1 MWYLA
6 TSTLRSTTHKGK
18 RAGLEMVQT
27 HRAQRRRSK
36 TAGKEEE
43 SAYSSSPSTYHT
55 FHDPADVV
63 LLRSRLL
70 SWYDEEKRE
79 LPWRTLAVTESDL
92 NIRTYAVWVS
102 EIMLQ
107 QTQVATVINYY
118 NKWMKRW
125 PTVQDLA
132 AATLEEVN
140 QMWAGLGYYSRGKRL
155 HEGAQKVVS
164 ELKGQMPR
172 TVDSL
177 LKQLPGVG
185 RYTAAAIGSIA
196 LGQVTGAVDG
206 NLIRVLCRLRAIG
219 ADCTS
224 PAVTEALW
232 GLANMLVDPERPGD
246 FNQAMMELGARVCT
260 PKGPLCSQ
268 CPVQAHCHSHHKVH
282 VKQETNSR
290 KLLGK
295 LDRKPSALPDI
306 EDCVDGRTCP
316 LCPSEPWDDALGVL
330 NFPRK
335 PAKKP
340 PRAERTL
347 TCVVVRPGEEG
358 EDEYLLTQRP
368 NKGLLAGLW
377 EFPSLLQEEKSSD
390 TKQRRALCAG
400 ISRVLGTHLTDSL
413 LQYVGEVVHIFSH
426 IHQTY
431 VVHSV
436 RLRDSGTQTHTE
448 NAQWLTR
455 SALQEAAV
463 STGVKKILKL
473 CDSMQS
479 QKEQTSK
486 DGKRQKSTGPKKDR
500 KPQTSKKPRL
510 NAASGGGGSGSSSS
524 RQLSLSSFFTTVKQE
539 C

>member
-1 MWYLA
+1 MCYCLINI
-6 TSTLRSTTHKGK
+6 SGICL
-18 RAGLEMVQT
+18 VQF
-27 HRAQRRRSK
+27 
-36 TAGKEEE
+36 EEFE
-43 SAYSSSPSTYHT
+43 SDVLGPPEGTGDSPSPASTYHS

-70 SWYDEEKRE
+70 HWYHREKRE

-107 QTQVATVINYY
+107 QTQVATVIDYY

-164 ELKGQMPR
+164 ELKGQMPH

-185 RYTAAAIGSIA
+185 RYTAAAVGSIA

-206 NLIRVLCRLRAIG
+206 NVIRVLCRLRAIG
-219 ADCTS
+219 ADSTS

-232 GLANMLVDPERPGD
+232 SQANILVDPEGPGD

-268 CPVQAHCHSHHKVH
+268 CPVQSHCHSFRKVKAPH
-282 VKQETNSR
+282 VLNSCQF
-290 KLLGK
+290 
-295 LDRKPSALPDI
+295 AHN
-306 EDCVDGRTCP
+306 VDAVCECAANSETCP
-316 LCPSEPWDDALGVL
+316 LCPSQPWDDELGVQ

-340 PRAERTL
+340 PRVERTL
-347 TCVVVRPGEEG
+347 TCVVIRPGVEG

-377 EFPSLLQEEKSSD
+377 EFPSLLQEKKSSEM
-390 TKQRRALCAG
+390 KEKRALCTQ
-400 ISRVLGTHLTDSL
+400 ISGLLGTHLTESL
-413 LQYVGEVVHIFSH
+413 FQYVGEVVHIFSH

-431 VVHSV
+431 VVQSV
-436 RLRDSGTQTHTE
+436 RLKAADAQTQAE
-448 NAQWLTR
+448 NAQWLTG

-463 STGVKKILKL
+463 STGVKKVFILFTQRACEAPGTKTR
-473 CDSMQS
+473 
-479 QKEQTSK
+479 QTSK
-486 DGKRQKSTGPKKDR
+486 PPKL
-500 KPQTSKKPRL
+500 S
-510 NAASGGGGSGSSSS
+510 AAPS
-524 RQLSLSSFFTTVKQE
+524 RQLSLSSFFNSVKQE
-539 C
+539 S

>member
-1 MWYLA
+1 M
-6 TSTLRSTTHKGK
+6 SQGK
-18 RAGLEMVQT
+18 RAGLEMVET
-27 HRAQRRRSK
+27 AKPKRKRS
-36 TAGKEEE
+36 TTSVKEEE
-43 SAYSSSPSTYHT
+43 TTDASSPRSTYHT
-55 FHDPADVV
+55 FHDPADVE
-63 LLRSRLL
+63 LLRSQLL
-70 SWYDEEKRE
+70 RWYDEEQRE

-107 QTQVATVINYY
+107 QTQVATVIDYY

-172 TVDSL
+172 TVESL

-185 RYTAAAIGSIA
+185 RYTAAAVGSIA

-219 ADCTS
+219 ADSTS

-232 GLANMLVDPERPGD
+232 SLANTLVDPERPGD

-268 CPVQAHCHSHHKVH
+268 CPVQSHCHSFHKVH
-282 VKQETNSR
+282 VKQEKNSR

-295 LDRKPSALPDI
+295 QDRKLSSLPDI
-306 EDCVDGRTCP
+306 EDCANSGTCP
-316 LCPSEPWDDALGVL
+316 LCPSEPWDDALGVQ

-340 PRAERTL
+340 PRVEQTL
-347 TCVVVRPGEEG
+347 TCVVIRPGEGG
-358 EDEYLLTQRP
+358 EDEFLLTQRP

-377 EFPSLLQEEKSSD
+377 EFPNLLLEEKSSD
-390 TKQRRALCAG
+390 LKQRRALCAQING
-400 ISRVLGTHLTDSL
+400 KLGTHLTEGL

-436 RLRDSGTQTHTE
+436 CLKDADTHTQTE
-448 NAQWLTR
+448 NAQWLSR

-463 STGVKKILKL
+463 STGVKKIVKL
-473 CDSMQS
+473 YDSVDG

-486 DGKRQKSTGPKKDR
+486 DGKRQRHTGTKNDKK
-500 KPQTSKKPRL
+500 PNSSKKAKLSSP
-510 NAASGGGGSGSSSS
+510 NSGG
-524 RQLSLSSFFTTVKQE
+524 RQLSLSSYFNKVKQE
-539 C
+539 P

>member
-1 MWYLA
+1 M
-6 TSTLRSTTHKGK
+6 SRLRLTMHKGK
-18 RAGLEMVQT
+18 RSGMEMVET
-27 HRAQRRRSK
+27 AKPKRKRSI
-36 TAGKEEE
+36 TAVKEEE
-43 SAYSSSPSTYHT
+43 ETMNASSPSTYHT
-55 FHDPADVV
+55 FHDAADVV
-63 LLRSRLL
+63 LLRSQLL
-70 SWYDEEKRE
+70 SWYDKEKRE
-79 LPWRTLAVTESDL
+79 LPWRTLAITESDL

-107 QTQVATVINYY
+107 QTQVATVIDYY

-196 LGQVTGAVDG
+196 LGQVNGAVDG

-232 GLANMLVDPERPGD
+232 SLANTLVDPERPGD

-260 PKGPLCSQ
+260 PKGALCSQ
-268 CPVQAHCHSHHKVH
+268 CPVQAHCHSFRKVN
-282 VKQETNSR
+282 VKQEKNSR

-295 LDRKPSALPDI
+295 PLVLPDI
-306 EDCVDGRTCP
+306 EDCTSSGTCP
-316 LCPSEPWDDALGVL
+316 LCPSEPWADELGVQ

-340 PRAERTL
+340 PRVERTL
-347 TCVVVRPGEEG
+347 TCVVIRAGEDG

-377 EFPSLLQEEKSSD
+377 EFPSLLQEEKTSEK
-390 TKQRRALCAG
+390 KQKQALCAD
-400 ISRVLGTHLTDSL
+400 ISRVLGTNLTDSL
-413 LQYVGEVVHIFSH
+413 VQYVGEVVHIFSH

-436 RLRDSGTQTHTE
+436 RLEDGDTQTQSE
-448 NAQWLTR
+448 NAQWLSR
-455 SALQEAAV
+455 SALQDAAV

-473 CDSMQS
+473 CNSVDT
-479 QKEQTSK
+479 QKEQTTK
-486 DGKRQKSTGPKKDR
+486 NGKRQKHSGTKSDK
-500 KPQTSKKPRL
+500 KPQNSKKPKL
-510 NAASGGGGSGSSSS
+510 SAANSGS
-524 RQLSLSSFFTTVKQE
+524 RQLSLSSFFKTVKQE